1 MNAIEKL
8 EKRYRNL
15 KSQFDRMV
23 ESNTKIVDEKRM
35 LKNDINV
42 LIRYIV
48 YPDLVEKEVVDNII
62 EYYRKQL
69 NVTTENGVRGD

>member
-69 NVTTENGVRGD
+69 NVTTENGARGD

>member
-15 KSQFDRMV
+15 KNQFDRMV

-69 NVTTENGVRGD
+69 NVTTENRVRGD

>member
-23 ESNTKIVDEKRM
+23 ESNTKIVDKKRM

>member
-48 YPDLVEKEVVDNII
+48 YPDLVEKEVIDNII